1 MKPEDLSPT
10 QLIQVA
16 ALGMIIITLM
26 IGSFASWGVLLFRLT
41 KGMRFQS
48 SVKPTAS
55 IGFVDCVIAVAILF
69 VFMVAGATSWRFF
82 NGPVA
87 PNSEEIVSASAD
99 SVVANDQAVE
109 EAPTPS
115 LDSSREPE
123 SNAEPESS
131 TEPIPE
137 EKSKEKKLSKEDVL
151 GSGWITVAQLF
162 AGIVTLIIVVN
173 RLGGDWRAVG
183 ISSSGLLRDIGIGG
197 WVLLLMLP
205 PIVTVNVITTLISGV
220 EYNHPIIDALKS
232 YPWLVGVIAF
242 QAVIVAPLT
251 EEFFFRGLLIGWF
264 ESAHFGRTA
273 RAVLFGW
280 KPSSIAEGAEPDQP
294 QDWKPASFEEPYAAI
309 GPQGP
314 SEYRP
319 PWWPAIVSGILFGL
333 AHFSYGVSWVP
344 LIVFG
349 IIMGRVYQLR
359 QSLIMCVAVH
369 MLFNGI
375 NIMNLWLSL
384 GLPLNKN

>member
-1 MKPEDLSPT
+1 MKPEDLTPT
-10 QLIQVA
+10 QLLQVA
-16 ALGMIIITLM
+16 ALGMILITLF
-26 IGSFASWGVLLFRLT
+26 IGSFASWGVLLFRLS

-69 VFMVAGATSWRFF
+69 VFMVVGATSWRFF

-87 PNSEEIVSASAD
+87 PSSEEIASASAD
-99 SVVANDQAVE
+99 SVIANDQPVKE
-109 EAPTPS
+109 KSESSPDP
-115 LDSSREPE
+115 LPDSSTEPE
-123 SNAEPESS
+123 PTAESEST

-251 EEFFFRGLLIGWF
+251 EEFFF
-264 ESAHFGRTA
+264 
-273 RAVLFGW
+273 
-280 KPSSIAEGAEPDQP
+280 P
-294 QDWKPASFEEPYAAI
+294 
-309 GPQGP
+309 
-314 SEYRP
+314 
-319 PWWPAIVSGILFGL
+319 
-333 AHFSYGVSWVP
+333 
-344 LIVFG
+344 
-349 IIMGRVYQLR
+349 
-359 QSLIMCVAVH
+359 
-369 MLFNGI
+369 
-375 NIMNLWLSL
+375 
-384 GLPLNKN
+384 

>member
-10 QLIQVA
+10 QLLQVA
-16 ALGMIIITLM
+16 ALGMIIITLL

-55 IGFVDCVIAVAILF
+55 VGFVDCVIAVAILF

-87 PNSEEIVSASAD
+87 PSSEEIASVSTD
-99 SVVANDQAVE
+99 SVIENDQPVE
-109 EAPTPS
+109 EESDPLPDSPT
-115 LDSSREPE
+115 EQE
-123 SNAEPESS
+123 STAETES
-131 TEPIPE
+131 TAEPIPE

-205 PIVTVNVITTLISGV
+205 PIVTVNVITTLVSGV
-220 EYNHPIIDALKS
+220 EYNHPIIDALKN

-251 EEFFFRGLLIGWF
+251 EEFFFRSLLIGWF

-273 RAVLFGW
+273 KAVLFGW
-280 KPSSIAEGAEPDQP
+280 KPSSVATDEANTSE
-294 QDWKPASFEEPYAAI
+294 DWKPASFEAPYTADSSQI
-309 GPQGP
+309 P

-319 PWWPAIVSGILFGL
+319 PWWPAIVSGVLFGL
-333 AHFSYGVSWVP
+333 AHFSYGVSWIP

-375 NIMNLWLSL
+375 NIINLWLSL
-384 GLPLNKN
+384 GLPINKN